1 MVFLVFKWLI
11 CFTNALAKWTLY
23 QMQKILRTCVRYHI
37 VKKSVSMMVHRID
50 KTLLLDEFDIQKYL
64 IVETDNEWD
73 WLKNFFYK
81 NIVGSSDKMVKCIT
95 YKMNTLRANTDKAL
109 VSKFLH
115 HSIELDSHNDQIKKK
130 NVRNETSPLASAL
143 PKISPED
150 VFSNSSQ
157 MHKLFNRHFLWDFEG
172 MEMLIGTDLP
182 IFGSSNN
189 SRLSSRLRDM
199 SKPLSM
205 LTGMNYWLDNLMC
218 NIPETELCYN
228 INGVLQN
235 YELVKTENLPS
246 LNGSAFSPKNVSD
259 IIQNTLSFL
268 KSNANSVGHTYWL
281 FKGKN
286 DDVLK
291 LYDLTTL
298 CSESLAGNPNPFAV
312 PVVILLY
319 RIACKSKHNLEDI
332 KLYIPATIQLLL
344 NICLQL
350 DKTKYPQIV
359 ACINCMLSEMY
370 ISIYNNPSTIVIEDS
385 TDVNK
390 DSATCHDDSVIASA
404 QFDYGTYSIDIQN
417 LCVSHNKENISFS
430 EVLEY
435 PASKHLI
442 KTIEECYYKALY
454 YIGSSLSCF
463 EYFENDKDIMGKAIG
478 KNNMPSWHNPSN
490 AGDNRNHL
498 RLVLYK
504 KASDAYFNLGEKS
517 FTSRNFGIALKC
529 FRLSLECQLCI
540 TDTDVNHIFMLVL
553 EHCGNCCLF
562 IFKNWDKIEQYS
574 SELETDEEYD
584 FELRKA
590 LLNSSNR
597 TNKDLN
603 LIPTSL
609 NNSKESMLSTAEH
622 CYSRALTLKTNTDD
636 KNNLS
641 KQIGYVYNENIKIY
655 IEEIIM
661 AISNNIPLSPLKLKR
676 FAKKSKT
683 FCSLGSNI
691 FQKVDDKDNLA
702 IINSN
707 LEKLYGY
714 IAHYSTKY
722 VVPLNTFVKT
732 EIINFKAG
740 KAYKKRLSKMGGN
753 RSSNSQQ
760 WDMVYYKLS
769 SSLFH
774 AAVNEYLAIC
784 RCNSSNY
791 RKCIDLFMEA
801 LDYCDLKNES
811 PKRFVY
817 EYQAAY
823 INFGLAS
830 LSFGRLEQ
838 CFTEES
844 PELHPVFVQIK
855 SYCNI
860 SFEIFFKIER
870 PLESFE
876 VLIKMITLDIHL
888 IDRTI
893 GPGNLKYV
901 KSIIETLE
909 KCVAVFQMFSEN
921 KDTMK
926 YSYSADQTE
935 ELTIEDGLHF
945 EMRKLHFLLI
955 LEENVLKLLKC
966 MIHLAL
972 DKSSV
977 KEIKWLA
984 DKEDEL
990 KIIYSVLL
998 RNSVGDNNY
1007 SQLMTA
1013 VKQLSTFK

>member
-1 MVFLVFKWLI
+1 MI
-11 CFTNALAKWTLY
+11 
-23 QMQKILRTCVRYHI
+23 
-37 VKKSVSMMVHRID
+37 
-50 KTLLLDEFDIQKYL
+50 
-64 IVETDNEWD
+64 
-73 WLKNFFYK
+73 
-81 NIVGSSDKMVKCIT
+81 NI
-95 YKMNTLRANTDKAL
+95 Y
-109 VSKFLH
+109 
-115 HSIELDSHNDQIKKK
+115 
-130 NVRNETSPLASAL
+130 
-143 PKISPED
+143 
-150 VFSNSSQ
+150 
-157 MHKLFNRHFLWDFEG
+157 
-172 MEMLIGTDLP
+172 
-182 IFGSSNN
+182 
-189 SRLSSRLRDM
+189 
-199 SKPLSM
+199 
-205 LTGMNYWLDNLMC
+205 
-218 NIPETELCYN
+218 
-228 INGVLQN
+228 
-235 YELVKTENLPS
+235 
-246 LNGSAFSPKNVSD
+246 
-259 IIQNTLSFL
+259 LSF
-268 KSNANSVGHTYWL
+268 S
-281 FKGKN
+281 
-286 DDVLK
+286 
-291 LYDLTTL
+291 
-298 CSESLAGNPNPFAV
+298 
-312 PVVILLY
+312 
-319 RIACKSKHNLEDI
+319 
-332 KLYIPATIQLLL
+332 
-344 NICLQL
+344 
-350 DKTKYPQIV
+350 
-359 ACINCMLSEMY
+359 
-370 ISIYNNPSTIVIEDS
+370 
-385 TDVNK
+385 
-390 DSATCHDDSVIASA
+390 
-404 QFDYGTYSIDIQN
+404 
-417 LCVSHNKENISFS
+417 
-430 EVLEY
+430 
-435 PASKHLI
+435 
-442 KTIEECYYKALY
+442 
-454 YIGSSLSCF
+454 
-463 EYFENDKDIMGKAIG
+463 
-478 KNNMPSWHNPSN
+478 
-490 AGDNRNHL
+490 
-498 RLVLYK
+498 
-504 KASDAYFNLGEKS
+504 
-517 FTSRNFGIALKC
+517 FGIALKC

-661 AISNNIPLSPLKLKR
+661 AISNNIPLSPLKLKW

-691 FQKVDDKDNLA
+691 FQKVDDKDNFA

-740 KAYKKRLSKMGGN
+740 KAYKKRLSKMGN

-1007 SQLMTA
+1007 SQLTTA